1 MSLAPSLPGARQRH
15 PNWKWISIAIA
26 SIGVAVLVGAN
37 VHLVYVALRSQP
49 DCVPHARDASDPGDG
64 FRAAKSAC

>member
-1 MSLAPSLPGARQRH
+1 MSLAPSLPEARQRRL
-15 PNWKWISIAIA
+15 NWKWISIAIA
-26 SIGVAVLVGAN
+26 SIGVAALIAAN

-49 DCVPHARDASDPGDG
+49 DCVPHAKAASDPGDG

>member
-1 MSLAPSLPGARQRH
+1 MSLAPSLPEARQRR
-15 PNWKWISIAIA
+15 PNWKWIWIAIA
-26 SIGVAVLVGAN
+26 SIGVAALIAAN

-49 DCVPHARDASDPGDG
+49 DCVPHAKAASDPGDG